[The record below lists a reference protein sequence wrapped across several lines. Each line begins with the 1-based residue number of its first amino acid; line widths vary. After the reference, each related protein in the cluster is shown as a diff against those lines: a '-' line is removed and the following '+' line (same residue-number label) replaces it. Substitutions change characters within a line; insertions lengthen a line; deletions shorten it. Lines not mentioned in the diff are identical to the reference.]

1 MPEDIQNKTFN
12 YTNLIFLNDF
22 LEKHVIISKITGY
35 NILYVLEENY
45 MEDCIKTNGIN
56 EERLKKAKRMKI
68 FISFAAGMAGLL
80 FGLDIGVISGALP
93 FITTHFELSSRLQE
107 WVVSTMMLGA
117 ALGAIS
123 TGWISFRLGRKK
135 SLMTGAA
142 LFVLGS
148 LGCALA
154 PNVGLLLI
162 SRVMLGFA
170 VGIASYVAPLY
181 LSEMAEKEDRGKLI
195 SMYQMMVTIG
205 ILVAFVSD
213 TIFSYGGHWRMML
226 GVISIPALLLMISV
240 FGLPDS
246 PRWLAS
252 KGKFSK
258 AKEVLLSLSS
268 TDEKAEN
275 ELLEINE
282 SLKVKQ
288 EGWGLFKSNKN
299 VRRAVYLG
307 MLLQAMQQFTG
318 MNVILYYAPQ
328 IFKHAG
334 FANTE
339 QQMIATVICGLT
351 NTLATLIAMKTV
363 DKQGRKPILTI
374 GFAGIATGT
383 FLLGVCLYMINAGFS
398 ALWISIA
405 AIVMT
410 LFTITSFAMSAGP
423 VVWILCSEIQPLKS
437 RDFGVAC
444 STTTNWIVNMII
456 GATFLTLINA
466 FGIAATFWIYTGLN
480 LLFILL
486 TVLLIPETKGISLE
500 KIEKNLMDG
509 KRLRDIG
516 V

>member
-1 MPEDIQNKTFN
+1 MTE
-12 YTNLIFLNDF
+12 NLIN
-22 LEKHVIISKITGY
+22 K
-35 NILYVLEENY
+35 
-45 MEDCIKTNGIN
+45 NG
-56 EERLKKAKRMKI
+56 ETSGRLAKVRKMRG
-68 FISFAAGMAGLL
+68 FIAFAAGMAGLL

-93 FITTHFELSSRLQE
+93 FIASHFDLTSRLQE
-107 WVVSTMMLGA
+107 WVVSAMMLGA
-117 ALGAIS
+117 ALGAVS
-123 TGWISFRLGRKK
+123 TGWISFKLGRKT
-135 SLMTGAA
+135 SLTTGAA
-142 LFVLGS
+142 LFILGS
-148 LGCALA
+148 LGSALA
-154 PNVGLLLI
+154 QNVIILII
-162 SRVMLGFA
+162 SRALLGFA

-181 LSEMAEKEDRGKLI
+181 LSEMSAKEDRGKLI

-205 ILVAFVSD
+205 ILIAFLSD
-213 TIFSYGGHWRMML
+213 TAFSYTGNWRMML

-252 KGKFSK
+252 KGMFVK
-258 AKEVLLSLSS
+258 AKEVLCLLST
-268 TDEKAEN
+268 TDEEADS
-275 ELLEINE
+275 ELTEINE
-282 SLKVKQ
+282 SLRVKQ
-288 EGWGLFKSNKN
+288 EGWGLFIANKN

-328 IFKHAG
+328 IFKSAG

-351 NTLATLIAMKTV
+351 NVLATLIAMKTV
-363 DKQGRKPILTI
+363 DKSGRKPILKV
-374 GFAGIATGT
+374 GFAGIALGT

-398 ALWISIA
+398 AAWISFVA
-405 AIVMT
+405 VLMT

-456 GATFLTLINA
+456 GATFLTLINQ
-466 FGIAATFWIYTGLN
+466 FGIAVTFWIYTVLN
-480 LLFILL
+480 ILFVVL
-486 TVLLIPETKGISLE
+486 TILLIPETKGISLE

-509 KRLRDIG
+509 KPLKDIG

>member
-1 MPEDIQNKTFN
+1 M
-12 YTNLIFLNDF
+12 
-22 LEKHVIISKITGY
+22 V
-35 NILYVLEENY
+35 ENS
-45 MEDCIKTNGIN
+45 ETIAVNAA
-56 EERLKKAKRMKI
+56 RAKKAKLMKI

-93 FITTHFELSSRLQE
+93 FITTHFDLSSRLQE
-107 WVVSTMMLGA
+107 WVVSAMMLGA

-123 TGWISFRLGRKK
+123 TGWISFKLGRKK
-135 SLMTGAA
+135 SLMSGAV

-148 LGCALA
+148 LGSAFA
-154 PNVGLLLI
+154 PNVVFLII
-162 SRVMLGFA
+162 SRVLLGFA

-181 LSEMAEKEDRGKLI
+181 LSEMSEKEDRGKLI

-205 ILVAFVSD
+205 ILVAFLSD
-213 TIFSYGGHWRMML
+213 TAFSYGGHWRMML
-226 GVISIPALLLMISV
+226 GVISIPAVLLLVSV

-252 KGKFSK
+252 KGNFSK
-258 AKEVLLSLSS
+258 AKEILRSLS
-268 TDEKAEN
+268 TEDAKADA
-275 ELLEINE
+275 ELAEINE

-288 EGWGLFKSNKN
+288 EGWSLFKENKN

-351 NTLATLIAMKTV
+351 NVLATLIAMKTV
-363 DKQGRKPILTI
+363 DKSGRKPILKI
-374 GFAGIATGT
+374 GFGGIALGT
-383 FLLGVCLYMINAGFS
+383 FLLGVCLFMINAGFS
-398 ALWISIA
+398 ALWISIVA
-405 AIVMT
+405 VLMT
-410 LFTITSFAMSAGP
+410 LFTIASFAMSAGP
-423 VVWILCSEIQPLKS
+423 VVWVLCSEIQPLKS

-456 GATFLTLINA
+456 GSTFLTLINL
-466 FGIAATFWIYTGLN
+466 FGISVTFWIYTSLN
-480 LLFILL
+480 ILFIFL
-486 TVLLIPETKGISLE
+486 TILLIPETKGISLE
-500 KIEKNLMDG
+500 NIEKNLMEG

>member
-1 MPEDIQNKTFN
+1 
-12 YTNLIFLNDF
+12 
-22 LEKHVIISKITGY
+22 
-35 NILYVLEENY
+35 
-45 MEDCIKTNGIN
+45 MEDALQNDAIDAQ
-56 EERLKKAKRMKI
+56 RALKAKRMKV
-68 FISFAAGMAGLL
+68 FITFAAGMAGLL

-123 TGWISFRLGRKK
+123 TGWISFRLGRKT
-135 SLMTGAA
+135 SLTAGAA
-142 LFVLGS
+142 LFIIGS
-148 LGCALA
+148 LGSSLA
-154 PNVGLLLI
+154 PNVPILLV
-162 SRVMLGFA
+162 SRVLLGFA

-181 LSEMAEKEDRGKLI
+181 LSEMSEKEDRGKLI

-205 ILVAFVSD
+205 ILVAFISD

-226 GVISIPALLLMISV
+226 GIISIPALLLMFSV

-252 KGKFSK
+252 KGHFEK
-258 AKEVLLSLSS
+258 AKDVLKMLST
-268 TDEKAEN
+268 TDAKADGELN
-275 ELLEINE
+275 EIKE

-288 EGWGLFKSNKN
+288 EGWELFKVNKN

-339 QQMIATVICGLT
+339 QQMLATVICGLV
-351 NTLATLIAMKTV
+351 NSLATLIAMRTV
-363 DKQGRKPILTI
+363 DKQGRKPILKI
-374 GFAGIATGT
+374 GFAGMAAGT

-405 AIVMT
+405 AILMT

-456 GATFLTLINA
+456 GATFLTLINT
-466 FGIAATFWIYTGLN
+466 FGIAVTFWLYTALN
-480 LLFILL
+480 LSFIIL
-486 TVLLIPETKGISLE
+486 TIMLIPETKGISLE
-500 KIEKNLMDG
+500 NIEKNLMEG
-509 KRLRDIG
+509 KPLKDIG

>member
-1 MPEDIQNKTFN
+1 
-12 YTNLIFLNDF
+12 
-22 LEKHVIISKITGY
+22 
-35 NILYVLEENY
+35 
-45 MEDCIKTNGIN
+45 MEDALQNDAIDAQ
-56 EERLKKAKRMKI
+56 RALKAKRMKV
-68 FISFAAGMAGLL
+68 FITFAAGMAGLL

-123 TGWISFRLGRKK
+123 TGWISFRLGRKT
-135 SLMTGAA
+135 SLTAGAA
-142 LFVLGS
+142 LFIIGS
-148 LGCALA
+148 LGSSLA
-154 PNVGLLLI
+154 PNVPILLV
-162 SRVMLGFA
+162 SRVLLGFA

-181 LSEMAEKEDRGKLI
+181 LSEMSEKEDRGKLI

-205 ILVAFVSD
+205 ILVAFISD

-226 GVISIPALLLMISV
+226 GIISLPALLLMISV

-252 KGKFSK
+252 KGKFDK
-258 AKEVLLSLSS
+258 AKEILRMLNT
-268 TDEKAEN
+268 TDAKADSELN
-275 ELLEINE
+275 EIHE

-288 EGWGLFKSNKN
+288 EGWSLFKENKN

-339 QQMIATVICGLT
+339 QQMIATVICGVT
-351 NTLATLIAMKTV
+351 NALATIIAMKTV
-363 DKQGRKPILTI
+363 DKQGRKPVLKI
-374 GFAGIATGT
+374 GFAGIAIGT

-398 ALWISIA
+398 ALWISIF
-405 AIVMT
+405 AILMT
-410 LFTITSFAMSAGP
+410 LFTIASFAMSAGP

-456 GATFLTLINA
+456 GATFLTLINT
-466 FGIAATFWIYTGLN
+466 FGIAVTFWIYTGMN
-480 LLFILL
+480 ILFVIL

-500 KIEKNLMDG
+500 NIEKNLMDG

>member
-1 MPEDIQNKTFN
+1 M
-12 YTNLIFLNDF
+12 
-22 LEKHVIISKITGY
+22 V
-35 NILYVLEENY
+35 ENSAT
-45 MEDCIKTNGIN
+45 IAVNAA
-56 EERLKKAKRMKI
+56 RAKKAKLMKI

-93 FITTHFELSSRLQE
+93 FITTHFDLSSRLQE
-107 WVVSTMMLGA
+107 WVVSAMMLGA

-123 TGWISFRLGRKK
+123 TGWISFKLGRKK
-135 SLMTGAA
+135 SLMSGAV

-148 LGCALA
+148 LGSAFA
-154 PNVGLLLI
+154 PNVVFLII
-162 SRVMLGFA
+162 SRVLLGFA

-181 LSEMAEKEDRGKLI
+181 LSEMSEKEDRGKLI

-205 ILVAFVSD
+205 ILVAFLSD
-213 TIFSYGGHWRMML
+213 TAFSYGGHWRMML
-226 GVISIPALLLMISV
+226 GVISIPAVLLLVSV

-252 KGKFSK
+252 KGNFSK
-258 AKEVLLSLSS
+258 AKEILRSLS
-268 TDEKAEN
+268 TEDAKADA
-275 ELLEINE
+275 ELAEINE

-288 EGWGLFKSNKN
+288 EGWSLFKENKN

-351 NTLATLIAMKTV
+351 NVLATLIAMKTV
-363 DKQGRKPILTI
+363 DKSGRKPILKI
-374 GFAGIATGT
+374 GFGGIALGT
-383 FLLGVCLYMINAGFS
+383 FLLGVCLFMINAGFS
-398 ALWISIA
+398 ALWISIVA
-405 AIVMT
+405 VLMT
-410 LFTITSFAMSAGP
+410 LFTIASFAMSAGP
-423 VVWILCSEIQPLKS
+423 VVWVLCSEIQPLKS

-456 GATFLTLINA
+456 GSTFLTLINL
-466 FGIAATFWIYTGLN
+466 FGIAVTFWIYTSLN
-480 LLFILL
+480 ILFIFL
-486 TVLLIPETKGISLE
+486 TILLIPETKGISLE
-500 KIEKNLMDG
+500 NIEKNLMEG

>member
-1 MPEDIQNKTFN
+1 MSE
-12 YTNLIFLNDF
+12 
-22 LEKHVIISKITGY
+22 
-35 NILYVLEENY
+35 NINQDTVDLRVV
-45 MEDCIKTNGIN
+45 
-56 EERLKKAKRMKI
+56 RVKKMRG
-68 FISFAAGMAGLL
+68 FIAFAAGMAGLL

-93 FITTHFELSSRLQE
+93 FITTHFDLTSRLQE
-107 WVVSTMMLGA
+107 WVVSAMMLGA

-123 TGWISFRLGRKK
+123 TGWISFKLGRKT
-135 SLMTGAA
+135 SLMSGAT
-142 LFVLGS
+142 LFILGS
-148 LGCALA
+148 LGSAFA
-154 PNVGLLLI
+154 PNVVVLLI
-162 SRVMLGFA
+162 SRVLLGFA

-181 LSEMAEKEDRGKLI
+181 LSEMAAKEDRGKLI

-205 ILVAFVSD
+205 ILVAFLSD
-213 TIFSYGGHWRMML
+213 TAFSYSGNWRMML

-252 KGKFSK
+252 KGMFVK
-258 AKEVLLSLSS
+258 AKEVLCKLST
-268 TDEKAEN
+268 TDEEADAE
-275 ELLEINE
+275 LTEINE
-282 SLKVKQ
+282 SLKGKQ
-288 EGWGLFKSNKN
+288 ERWGLFKANKN

-328 IFKHAG
+328 IFKSAG

-351 NTLATLIAMKTV
+351 NVLATLIAMKTV
-363 DKQGRKPILTI
+363 DKSGRKPILKV
-374 GFAGIATGT
+374 GFAGIALGT
-383 FLLGVCLYMINAGFS
+383 FLLGVCLFMINSGFS
-398 ALWISIA
+398 AGWISFVA
-405 AIVMT
+405 VLMT

-444 STTTNWIVNMII
+444 STTTNWLVNMII
-456 GATFLTLINA
+456 GATFLTLINQ
-466 FGIAATFWIYTGLN
+466 FGIAVTFWIYTALN
-480 LLFILL
+480 ISFVIL

-509 KRLRDIG
+509 KPLKDIG

>member
-1 MPEDIQNKTFN
+1 M
-12 YTNLIFLNDF
+12 
-22 LEKHVIISKITGY
+22 V
-35 NILYVLEENY
+35 ENS
-45 MEDCIKTNGIN
+45 ETIAVNAA
-56 EERLKKAKRMKI
+56 RAKKAKLMKI

-93 FITTHFELSSRLQE
+93 FITTHFDLSSRLQE
-107 WVVSTMMLGA
+107 WVVSAMMLGA

-123 TGWISFRLGRKK
+123 TGWISFKLGRKK
-135 SLMTGAA
+135 SLMSGAV

-148 LGCALA
+148 LGSAFA
-154 PNVGLLLI
+154 PNVVFLII
-162 SRVMLGFA
+162 SRVLLGFA

-181 LSEMAEKEDRGKLI
+181 LSEMSEKEDRGKLI

-205 ILVAFVSD
+205 ILVAFLSD
-213 TIFSYGGHWRMML
+213 TAFSYGGHWRMML
-226 GVISIPALLLMISV
+226 GVISIPAVLLLVSV

-252 KGKFSK
+252 KGNFSK
-258 AKEVLLSLSS
+258 AKEILRSLS
-268 TDEKAEN
+268 TEDAKADA
-275 ELLEINE
+275 ELAEINE

-288 EGWGLFKSNKN
+288 EGWSLFKENKN

-351 NTLATLIAMKTV
+351 NVLATLIAMKTV
-363 DKQGRKPILTI
+363 DKSGRKPILKI
-374 GFAGIATGT
+374 GFGGIALGT
-383 FLLGVCLYMINAGFS
+383 FLLGVCLFMINAGFS
-398 ALWISIA
+398 ALWISIVA
-405 AIVMT
+405 VLMT
-410 LFTITSFAMSAGP
+410 LFTIASFAMSAGP
-423 VVWILCSEIQPLKS
+423 VVWVLCSEIQPLKS

-456 GATFLTLINA
+456 GSTFLTLINL
-466 FGIAATFWIYTGLN
+466 FGIAVTFWIYTSLN
-480 LLFILL
+480 ILFIFL
-486 TVLLIPETKGISLE
+486 TILLIPETKGISLE
-500 KIEKNLMDG
+500 NIEKNLMEG

>member
-1 MPEDIQNKTFN
+1 MVEKSE
-12 YTNLIFLNDF
+12 TNSVDALRA
-22 LEKHVIISKITGY
+22 G
-35 NILYVLEENY
+35 
-45 MEDCIKTNGIN
+45 
-56 EERLKKAKRMKI
+56 KAKMMKI

-93 FITTHFELSSRLQE
+93 FITTHFDLTSRLQE
-107 WVVSTMMLGA
+107 WVVSAMMLGA
-117 ALGAIS
+117 ALGAVS
-123 TGWISFRLGRKK
+123 TGWISFKLGRKK
-135 SLMTGAA
+135 SLMSGAV

-148 LGCALA
+148 LGSACA
-154 PNVGLLLI
+154 PNVVFLII
-162 SRVMLGFA
+162 SRVLLGFA

-181 LSEMAEKEDRGKLI
+181 LSEMSGKEDRGKLI

-205 ILVAFVSD
+205 ILTAFLSD
-213 TIFSYGGHWRMML
+213 TAFSYGGHWRMML
-226 GVISIPALLLMISV
+226 GVISIPAVLLLVSV

-252 KGKFSK
+252 KGNFDK
-258 AKEVLLSLSS
+258 AKEILRSLS
-268 TDEKAEN
+268 TDDAKADA
-275 ELLEINE
+275 ELAEINE

-288 EGWGLFKSNKN
+288 EGWSLFKENKN

-351 NTLATLIAMKTV
+351 NVLATLIAMKTV
-363 DKQGRKPILTI
+363 DKSGRKPILKI
-374 GFAGIATGT
+374 GFGGIALGT
-383 FLLGVCLYMINAGFS
+383 FLLGLCLFMINAGYS
-398 ALWISIA
+398 ALWISIVA
-405 AIVMT
+405 VIMT
-410 LFTITSFAMSAGP
+410 LFTIASFAMSAGP
-423 VVWILCSEIQPLKS
+423 VVWVLCSEIQPLKS

-456 GATFLTLINA
+456 GATFLTLINL
-466 FGIAATFWIYTGLN
+466 FGIAVTFWIYTSLN
-480 LLFILL
+480 IIFIFL

-500 KIEKNLMDG
+500 NIEKNLMDG
-509 KRLRDIG
+509 KKLRDIG

>member
-1 MPEDIQNKTFN
+1 
-12 YTNLIFLNDF
+12 
-22 LEKHVIISKITGY
+22 
-35 NILYVLEENY
+35 
-45 MEDCIKTNGIN
+45 MEDDALQISAV
-56 EERLKKAKRMKI
+56 EAQRAEKAKRMKV
-68 FISFAAGMAGLL
+68 FITFAAGMAGLL

-117 ALGAIS
+117 ALGALS
-123 TGWISFRLGRKK
+123 TGWISYKLGRKT
-135 SLMTGAA
+135 SLMAGAA

-148 LGCALA
+148 VGSSMA
-154 PNVGLLLI
+154 PNVVILLV
-162 SRVMLGFA
+162 SRVLLGFA

-205 ILVAFVSD
+205 ILVAFISD
-213 TIFSYGGHWRMML
+213 TIFSYGGHWRLML
-226 GVISIPALLLMISV
+226 GVISIPALLLMMAV

-252 KGKFSK
+252 KGKFGK
-258 AKEVLLSLSS
+258 AKEILRMLNTTDAKADSELS
-268 TDEKAEN
+268 
-275 ELLEINE
+275 EISE

-288 EGWGLFKSNKN
+288 EGWSLFKDNKN

-339 QQMIATVICGLT
+339 QQMIATVICGAT
-351 NTLATLIAMKTV
+351 NVLATLIAMKTV
-363 DKQGRKPILTI
+363 DKQGRKPVLKI
-374 GFAGIATGT
+374 GFAGIALGT
-383 FLLGVCLYMINAGFS
+383 FLLGVCLFMINAGFS
-398 ALWISIA
+398 ALWISIF
-405 AIVMT
+405 AILMT
-410 LFTITSFAMSAGP
+410 LFTIASFAMSAGP

-444 STTTNWIVNMII
+444 STTTNWVVNMII
-456 GATFLTLINA
+456 GATFLTLINT
-466 FGIAATFWIYTGLN
+466 FGIAVTFWIYTGLN
-480 LLFILL
+480 ALFVVL
-486 TVLLIPETKGISLE
+486 TCLLIPETRGISLE
-500 KIEKNLMDG
+500 NIEKNLMDG

>member
-1 MPEDIQNKTFN
+1 MTE
-12 YTNLIFLNDF
+12 NLIN
-22 LEKHVIISKITGY
+22 K
-35 NILYVLEENY
+35 
-45 MEDCIKTNGIN
+45 NG
-56 EERLKKAKRMKI
+56 ETSGRLAKVRKMRG
-68 FISFAAGMAGLL
+68 FIAFAAGMAGLL

-93 FITTHFELSSRLQE
+93 FIASHFDLTSRLQE
-107 WVVSTMMLGA
+107 WVVSAMMLGA
-117 ALGAIS
+117 ALGAVS
-123 TGWISFRLGRKK
+123 TGWISFKLGRKT
-135 SLMTGAA
+135 SLTTGAA
-142 LFVLGS
+142 LFILGS
-148 LGCALA
+148 LGSALA
-154 PNVGLLLI
+154 QNVIILII
-162 SRVMLGFA
+162 SRVLLGFA

-181 LSEMAEKEDRGKLI
+181 LSEMSAKEDRGKLI

-205 ILVAFVSD
+205 ILIAFLSD
-213 TIFSYGGHWRMML
+213 TAFSYTGNWRMML
-226 GVISIPALLLMISV
+226 GVISIPALLLMLSV

-252 KGKFSK
+252 KGMFVK
-258 AKEVLLSLSS
+258 AKEVLCLLST
-268 TDEKAEN
+268 TDEEADS
-275 ELLEINE
+275 ELTEINE
-282 SLKVKQ
+282 SLRVKQ
-288 EGWGLFKSNKN
+288 EGWGLFIANKN

-328 IFKHAG
+328 IFKSAG

-351 NTLATLIAMKTV
+351 NVLATLIAMKTV
-363 DKQGRKPILTI
+363 DKSGRKPILKV
-374 GFAGIATGT
+374 GFAGIALGT

-398 ALWISIA
+398 AAWISFVA
-405 AIVMT
+405 VLMT

-456 GATFLTLINA
+456 GATFLTLINQ
-466 FGIAATFWIYTGLN
+466 FGIAVTFWIYTVLN
-480 LLFILL
+480 ILFVVL
-486 TVLLIPETKGISLE
+486 TILLIPETKGISLE

-509 KRLRDIG
+509 KPLKDIG

>member
-1 MPEDIQNKTFN
+1 MTE
-12 YTNLIFLNDF
+12 NLIN
-22 LEKHVIISKITGY
+22 K
-35 NILYVLEENY
+35 
-45 MEDCIKTNGIN
+45 NG
-56 EERLKKAKRMKI
+56 ETSGRLAKVRKMRG
-68 FISFAAGMAGLL
+68 FIAFAAGMAGLL

-93 FITTHFELSSRLQE
+93 FIASHFDLTSRLQE
-107 WVVSTMMLGA
+107 WVVSAMMLGA
-117 ALGAIS
+117 ALGAVS
-123 TGWISFRLGRKK
+123 TGWISFKLGRKT
-135 SLMTGAA
+135 SLTTGAA
-142 LFVLGS
+142 LFILGS
-148 LGCALA
+148 LGSALA
-154 PNVGLLLI
+154 QNVIILII
-162 SRVMLGFA
+162 SRVLLGFA

-181 LSEMAEKEDRGKLI
+181 LSEMAAKEDRGKLI

-205 ILVAFVSD
+205 ILIAFLSD
-213 TIFSYGGHWRMML
+213 TAFSYTGNWRMML

-252 KGKFSK
+252 KGMFVK
-258 AKEVLLSLSS
+258 AKEVLCKLST
-268 TDEKAEN
+268 TDEEADN
-275 ELLEINE
+275 ELTEINE

-288 EGWGLFKSNKN
+288 EGWGLFKANKN

-328 IFKHAG
+328 IFKSAG

-351 NTLATLIAMKTV
+351 NVLATLIAMKTV
-363 DKQGRKPILTI
+363 DKSGRKPILKV
-374 GFAGIATGT
+374 GFAGIALGT

-398 ALWISIA
+398 AAWISFVA
-405 AIVMT
+405 VLMT

-456 GATFLTLINA
+456 GATFLTLINQ
-466 FGIAATFWIYTGLN
+466 FGIAVTFWIYTALN
-480 LLFILL
+480 IAFVVFTI
-486 TVLLIPETKGISLE
+486 LLIPETKGISLE

-509 KRLRDIG
+509 KPLKDIG

>member
-1 MPEDIQNKTFN
+1 MVEKSE
-12 YTNLIFLNDF
+12 TNSVDALRA
-22 LEKHVIISKITGY
+22 G
-35 NILYVLEENY
+35 
-45 MEDCIKTNGIN
+45 
-56 EERLKKAKRMKI
+56 KAKMMKI

-93 FITTHFELSSRLQE
+93 FITTHFDLTSRLQE
-107 WVVSTMMLGA
+107 WVVSAMMLGA

-123 TGWISFRLGRKK
+123 TGWISFKLGRKK
-135 SLMTGAA
+135 SLMSGAV

-148 LGCALA
+148 LGSACA
-154 PNVGLLLI
+154 PNVVFLII
-162 SRVMLGFA
+162 SRVLLGFA

-181 LSEMAEKEDRGKLI
+181 LSEMSGKEDRGKLI

-205 ILVAFVSD
+205 ILTAFLSD
-213 TIFSYGGHWRMML
+213 TAFSYGGHWRMML
-226 GVISIPALLLMISV
+226 GVISIPAVLLLVSV

-252 KGKFSK
+252 KGNFDK
-258 AKEVLLSLSS
+258 AKEILRSLC
-268 TDEKAEN
+268 TDDAKADA
-275 ELLEINE
+275 ELAEINE

-288 EGWGLFKSNKN
+288 EGWSLFKENKN

-351 NTLATLIAMKTV
+351 NVLATLIAMKTV
-363 DKQGRKPILTI
+363 DKSGRKPILKI
-374 GFAGIATGT
+374 GFGGIALGT
-383 FLLGVCLYMINAGFS
+383 FLLGLCLFMINAGYS
-398 ALWISIA
+398 ALWISIVA
-405 AIVMT
+405 VIMT
-410 LFTITSFAMSAGP
+410 LFTIASFAMSAGP
-423 VVWILCSEIQPLKS
+423 VVWVLCSEIQPLKS

-456 GATFLTLINA
+456 GATFLTLINL
-466 FGIAATFWIYTGLN
+466 FGIAVTFWIYTSLN
-480 LLFILL
+480 IIFIFL

-500 KIEKNLMDG
+500 NIEKNLMDG
-509 KRLRDIG
+509 KKLRDIG

>member
-1 MPEDIQNKTFN
+1 MTE
-12 YTNLIFLNDF
+12 NLIN
-22 LEKHVIISKITGY
+22 K
-35 NILYVLEENY
+35 
-45 MEDCIKTNGIN
+45 NG
-56 EERLKKAKRMKI
+56 ETSGRLAKVRKMRG
-68 FISFAAGMAGLL
+68 FIAFAAGMAGLL

-93 FITTHFELSSRLQE
+93 FIASHFDLTSRLQE
-107 WVVSTMMLGA
+107 WVVSAMMLGA
-117 ALGAIS
+117 ALGAVS
-123 TGWISFRLGRKK
+123 TGWISFKLGRKT
-135 SLMTGAA
+135 SLTTGAA
-142 LFVLGS
+142 LFILGS
-148 LGCALA
+148 LGSALA
-154 PNVGLLLI
+154 QNVIILII
-162 SRVMLGFA
+162 SRVLLGFA

-181 LSEMAEKEDRGKLI
+181 LSEMSAKEDRGKLI

-205 ILVAFVSD
+205 ILIAFLSD
-213 TIFSYGGHWRMML
+213 TAFSYTGNWRMML

-252 KGKFSK
+252 KGMFVK
-258 AKEVLLSLSS
+258 AKEVLCLLST
-268 TDEKAEN
+268 TDEEADS
-275 ELLEINE
+275 ELTEINE
-282 SLKVKQ
+282 SLRVKQ
-288 EGWGLFKSNKN
+288 EGWGLFIANKN

-328 IFKHAG
+328 IFKSAG

-351 NTLATLIAMKTV
+351 NVLATLIAMKTV
-363 DKQGRKPILTI
+363 DKSGRKPILKV
-374 GFAGIATGT
+374 GFAGIALGT

-398 ALWISIA
+398 AAWISFVA
-405 AIVMT
+405 VLMT

-456 GATFLTLINA
+456 GATFLTLINQ
-466 FGIAATFWIYTGLN
+466 FGIAVTFWIYTVLN
-480 LLFILL
+480 ILFVVL
-486 TVLLIPETKGISLE
+486 TILLIPETKGISLE

-509 KRLRDIG
+509 KPLKDIG

>member
-1 MPEDIQNKTFN
+1 M
-12 YTNLIFLNDF
+12 
-22 LEKHVIISKITGY
+22 V
-35 NILYVLEENY
+35 ENS
-45 MEDCIKTNGIN
+45 ETIAVNAA
-56 EERLKKAKRMKI
+56 RAKKAKLMKI

-93 FITTHFELSSRLQE
+93 FITTHFDLSSRLQE
-107 WVVSTMMLGA
+107 WVVSAMMLGA

-123 TGWISFRLGRKK
+123 TGWISFKLGRKK
-135 SLMTGAA
+135 SLMSGAV

-148 LGCALA
+148 LGSAFA
-154 PNVGLLLI
+154 PNVVFLII
-162 SRVMLGFA
+162 SRVLLGFA

-181 LSEMAEKEDRGKLI
+181 LSEMSEKEDRGKLI

-205 ILVAFVSD
+205 ILVAFLSD
-213 TIFSYGGHWRMML
+213 TAFSYGGHWRMML
-226 GVISIPALLLMISV
+226 GVISIPAVLLLVSV

-252 KGKFSK
+252 KGNFSK
-258 AKEVLLSLSS
+258 AKEILRSLS
-268 TDEKAEN
+268 TEDAKADA
-275 ELLEINE
+275 ELAEINE

-288 EGWGLFKSNKN
+288 EGWSLFKENKN

-351 NTLATLIAMKTV
+351 NVLATLIAMKTV
-363 DKQGRKPILTI
+363 DKSGRKPILKI
-374 GFAGIATGT
+374 GFGGIALGT
-383 FLLGVCLYMINAGFS
+383 FLLGVCLFMINAGFS
-398 ALWISIA
+398 ALWISIVA
-405 AIVMT
+405 VLMT

-423 VVWILCSEIQPLKS
+423 VVWVLCSEIQPLKS

-456 GATFLTLINA
+456 GSTFLTLINL
-466 FGIAATFWIYTGLN
+466 FGIAVTFWIYTSLN
-480 LLFILL
+480 ILFIFL
-486 TVLLIPETKGISLE
+486 TILLIPETKGISLE
-500 KIEKNLMDG
+500 NIEKNLMEG

>member
-1 MPEDIQNKTFN
+1 MTE
-12 YTNLIFLNDF
+12 NLIN
-22 LEKHVIISKITGY
+22 K
-35 NILYVLEENY
+35 
-45 MEDCIKTNGIN
+45 NG
-56 EERLKKAKRMKI
+56 ETSGRLAKVRKMRG
-68 FISFAAGMAGLL
+68 FIAFAAGMAGLL

-93 FITTHFELSSRLQE
+93 FIASHFDLTSRLQE
-107 WVVSTMMLGA
+107 WVVSAMMLGA
-117 ALGAIS
+117 ALGAVS
-123 TGWISFRLGRKK
+123 TGWISFKLGRKT
-135 SLMTGAA
+135 SLTTGAA
-142 LFVLGS
+142 LFILGS
-148 LGCALA
+148 LGSALA
-154 PNVGLLLI
+154 QNVIILII
-162 SRVMLGFA
+162 SRVLLGFA

-181 LSEMAEKEDRGKLI
+181 LSEMSAKEDRGKLI

-205 ILVAFVSD
+205 ILIAFLSD
-213 TIFSYGGHWRMML
+213 TAFSYTGNWRMML
-226 GVISIPALLLMISV
+226 GVISIPAILLMISV

-252 KGKFSK
+252 KGMFVK
-258 AKEVLLSLSS
+258 AKEVLCLLST
-268 TDEKAEN
+268 TDEEADS
-275 ELLEINE
+275 ELTEINE
-282 SLKVKQ
+282 SLRVKQ
-288 EGWGLFKSNKN
+288 EGWGLFIANKN

-328 IFKHAG
+328 IFKSAG

-351 NTLATLIAMKTV
+351 NVLATLIAMKTV
-363 DKQGRKPILTI
+363 DKSGRKPILKV
-374 GFAGIATGT
+374 GFAGIALGT

-398 ALWISIA
+398 AAWISFVA
-405 AIVMT
+405 VLMT

-456 GATFLTLINA
+456 GATFLTLINQ
-466 FGIAATFWIYTGLN
+466 FGIAVTFWIYTVLN
-480 LLFILL
+480 ILFVVL
-486 TVLLIPETKGISLE
+486 TILLIPETKGISLE

-509 KRLRDIG
+509 KPLKDIG

>member
-1 MPEDIQNKTFN
+1 
-12 YTNLIFLNDF
+12 
-22 LEKHVIISKITGY
+22 
-35 NILYVLEENY
+35 
-45 MEDCIKTNGIN
+45 MEDALQNDAIDAQ
-56 EERLKKAKRMKI
+56 RALKAKRMKV
-68 FISFAAGMAGLL
+68 FITFAAGMAGLL

-123 TGWISFRLGRKK
+123 TGWISFRLGRKT
-135 SLMTGAA
+135 SLTAGAA
-142 LFVLGS
+142 LFIIGS
-148 LGCALA
+148 LGSSLT
-154 PNVGLLLI
+154 PNVPILLV
-162 SRVMLGFA
+162 SRVLLGFA

-181 LSEMAEKEDRGKLI
+181 LSEMSEKEDRGKLI

-205 ILVAFVSD
+205 ILVAFISD

-226 GVISIPALLLMISV
+226 GIISLPALLLMISV

-252 KGKFSK
+252 KGKFDK
-258 AKEVLLSLSS
+258 AKEILRMLNT
-268 TDEKAEN
+268 TDAKADSELN
-275 ELLEINE
+275 EIHE

-288 EGWGLFKSNKN
+288 EGWSLFKENKN

-339 QQMIATVICGLT
+339 QQMIATVICGVT
-351 NTLATLIAMKTV
+351 NALATIIAMKTV
-363 DKQGRKPILTI
+363 DKQGRKPVLKI
-374 GFAGIATGT
+374 GFAGIAIGT

-398 ALWISIA
+398 ALWISIF
-405 AIVMT
+405 AILMT
-410 LFTITSFAMSAGP
+410 LFTIASFAMSAGP

-456 GATFLTLINA
+456 GATFLTLINT
-466 FGIAATFWIYTGLN
+466 FGIAVTFWIYTGMN
-480 LLFILL
+480 ILFVIL

-500 KIEKNLMDG
+500 NIEKNLMDG

>member
-1 MPEDIQNKTFN
+1 MTENHINK
-12 YTNLIFLNDF
+12 
-22 LEKHVIISKITGY
+22 
-35 NILYVLEENY
+35 
-45 MEDCIKTNGIN
+45 NG
-56 EERLKKAKRMKI
+56 ETSGRLAKVRKMRG
-68 FISFAAGMAGLL
+68 FIAFAAGMAGLL

-93 FITTHFELSSRLQE
+93 FIASHFDLTSRLQE
-107 WVVSTMMLGA
+107 WVVSAMMLGA
-117 ALGAIS
+117 ALGAVS
-123 TGWISFRLGRKK
+123 TGWISFKLGRKT
-135 SLMTGAA
+135 SLTTGAA
-142 LFVLGS
+142 LFILGS
-148 LGCALA
+148 LCSALA
-154 PNVGLLLI
+154 QNVIILII
-162 SRVMLGFA
+162 SRVLLGFA

-181 LSEMAEKEDRGKLI
+181 LSEMAAKEDRGKLI

-205 ILVAFVSD
+205 ILIAFLSD
-213 TIFSYGGHWRMML
+213 TAFSYTGNWRMML

-252 KGKFSK
+252 KGMFVK
-258 AKEVLLSLSS
+258 AKEVLCLLST
-268 TDEKAEN
+268 TDEEADS
-275 ELLEINE
+275 ELTEINE
-282 SLKVKQ
+282 SLRVKQ
-288 EGWGLFKSNKN
+288 EGWGLFIANKN

-328 IFKHAG
+328 IFKSAG

-351 NTLATLIAMKTV
+351 NVLATLIAMKTV
-363 DKQGRKPILTI
+363 DKSGRKPILKV
-374 GFAGIATGT
+374 GFAGIALGT

-398 ALWISIA
+398 AAWISFVA
-405 AIVMT
+405 VLMT

-456 GATFLTLINA
+456 GATFLTLINQ
-466 FGIAATFWIYTGLN
+466 FGIAVTFWIYTVLN
-480 LLFILL
+480 ILFVVL
-486 TVLLIPETKGISLE
+486 TILLIPETKGISLE

-509 KRLRDIG
+509 KPLKDIG

>member
-1 MPEDIQNKTFN
+1 MVQNSVTH
-12 YTNLIFLNDF
+12 DAR
-22 LEKHVIISKITGY
+22 V
-35 NILYVLEENY
+35 
-45 MEDCIKTNGIN
+45 
-56 EERLKKAKRMKI
+56 KKAKLMKI
-68 FISFAAGMAGLL
+68 FIAFAAGMAGLL

-93 FITTHFELSSRLQE
+93 FITTHFDLSSRLQE

-123 TGWISFRLGRKK
+123 TGWISFKLGRKK
-135 SLMTGAA
+135 SLMAGAT

-148 LGCALA
+148 LGSACA
-154 PNVGLLLI
+154 PNVIVLLV
-162 SRVMLGFA
+162 SRVLLGFA

-181 LSEMAEKEDRGKLI
+181 LSEMSEKEDRGKLI

-205 ILVAFVSD
+205 ILVAFISD
-213 TIFSYGGHWRMML
+213 TIFSYGGHWRLML

-252 KGKFSK
+252 KGMISK
-258 AKEVLLSLSS
+258 AKDILRMLST
-268 TDEKAEN
+268 TDEKADN
-275 ELLEINE
+275 ELSEINE

-288 EGWGLFKSNKN
+288 EGWGLFKANKN

-339 QQMIATVICGLT
+339 QQMIATVICGAT
-351 NTLATLIAMKTV
+351 NVLATLIAMKTV
-363 DKQGRKPILTI
+363 DKSGRKPILKI
-374 GFAGIATGT
+374 GFAGIALGT
-383 FLLGVCLYMINAGFS
+383 FLLGVCLYMINAGFD
-398 ALWISIA
+398 ALWISIVA
-405 AIVMT
+405 VIMT
-410 LFTITSFAMSAGP
+410 LFTIASFAMSAGP

-444 STTTNWIVNMII
+444 STTTNWGCNMII
-456 GATFLTLINA
+456 GATFLTLINH
-466 FGIAATFWIYTGLN
+466 FGIAATFWIYTTLN
-480 LLFILL
+480 ILFVILTIL
-486 TVLLIPETKGISLE
+486 FIPETKGVSLE
-500 KIEKNLMDG
+500 KIEQNLMAG
-509 KRLRDIG
+509 KRLKDIG
-516 V
+516 DN

>member
-1 MPEDIQNKTFN
+1 MN
-12 YTNLIFLNDF
+12 TNIGE
-22 LEKHVIISKITGY
+22 EKK
-35 NILYVLEENY
+35 
-45 MEDCIKTNGIN
+45 
-56 EERLKKAKRMKI
+56 LKKAKLMKM
-68 FISFAAGMAGLL
+68 FIAFAAGMTGLL

-93 FITTHFELSSRLQE
+93 FITTHFDLTHQLQE
-107 WVVSTMMLGA
+107 WVVSAMMLGA
-117 ALGAIS
+117 ALGAVS
-123 TGWISFRLGRKK
+123 TGWISFKLGRKA
-135 SLMTGAA
+135 SLTAGAA
-142 LFVLGS
+142 LFIIGS
-148 LGCALA
+148 LGSSLA
-154 PNVGLLLI
+154 PNVPILI
-162 SRVMLGFA
+162 IARVLLGFA

-181 LSEMAEKEDRGKLI
+181 LSEMSDKESRGKLI

-205 ILVAFVSD
+205 ILVAFISD
-213 TIFSYGGHWRMML
+213 TIFSYGGHWRLML

-252 KGKFSK
+252 KGHFDK
-258 AKEVLLSLSS
+258 AKDILRMLSTTDAKADGELS
-268 TDEKAEN
+268 
-275 ELLEINE
+275 EIRE

-288 EGWGLFKSNKN
+288 EGWGLFRANKN

-351 NTLATLIAMKTV
+351 NTLATLIAMRTV
-363 DKQGRKPILTI
+363 DKQGRKPILKI
-374 GFAGIATGT
+374 GFAGMAAGT

-405 AIVMT
+405 AIIMT

-456 GATFLTLINA
+456 GATFLTLINT
-466 FGIAATFWIYTGLN
+466 FGIAVTFWIYTALN
-480 LLFILL
+480 LSFIVL
-486 TVLLIPETKGISLE
+486 TILLIPETKGISLE
-500 KIEKNLMDG
+500 NIEKNLMDG
-509 KRLRDIG
+509 KPLKEIG

>member
-1 MPEDIQNKTFN
+1 METRQ
-12 YTNLIFLNDF
+12 
-22 LEKHVIISKITGY
+22 
-35 NILYVLEENY
+35 EEQ
-45 MEDCIKTNGIN
+45 
-56 EERLKKAKRMKI
+56 RASKAKMMKI
-68 FISFAAGMAGLL
+68 FITFAAGMAGLL

-93 FITTHFELSSRLQE
+93 FITTHFDLSSRLQE

-123 TGWISFRLGRKK
+123 TGWISFKLGRKK
-135 SLMTGAA
+135 SLMFGAA
-142 LFVLGS
+142 LFVVGS
-148 LGCALA
+148 VGSACAV
-154 PNVGLLLI
+154 NVPILLI

-205 ILVAFVSD
+205 ILVAFISD
-213 TIFSYGGHWRMML
+213 TIFSYGGHWRLML
-226 GVISIPALLLMISV
+226 GVISLPAILLMISV

-252 KGKFSK
+252 KGKFEK
-258 AKEVLLSLSS
+258 AKEILRMLST
-268 TDEKAEN
+268 TDAKADAELN
-275 ELLEINE
+275 EIHE

-288 EGWGLFKSNKN
+288 EGWSLFKENKN

-351 NTLATLIAMKTV
+351 NVLATLIAMKTV
-363 DKQGRKPILTI
+363 DKQGRRPILKI
-374 GFAGIATGT
+374 GFAGIALGT
-383 FLLGVCLYMINAGFS
+383 FLLGVCLFMINAGFS
-398 ALWISIA
+398 AMWISIIA
-405 AIVMT
+405 VLMT

-437 RDFGVAC
+437 RDFGIAC
-444 STTTNWIVNMII
+444 STMTNWLSCTLI
-456 GATFLTLINA
+456 GATFLTLLDTL
-466 FGIAATFWIYTGLN
+466 GSTMTFWLYAALN
-480 LLFILL
+480 ALFVYL
-486 TVLLIPETKGISLE
+486 TMRYVPETKGVTLE
-500 KIEKNLMDG
+500 KIEQNLMEG
-509 KRLRDIG
+509 KKLKDIG
-516 V
+516 C

>member
-1 MPEDIQNKTFN
+1 
-12 YTNLIFLNDF
+12 
-22 LEKHVIISKITGY
+22 
-35 NILYVLEENY
+35 
-45 MEDCIKTNGIN
+45 MEDVLQNNSPDI
-56 EERLKKAKRMKI
+56 ERAKKAKQMKI
-68 FISFAAGMAGLL
+68 FITFAAGMAGLL

-123 TGWISFRLGRKK
+123 TGWISFKLGRKT
-135 SLMTGAA
+135 SLMAGAA
-142 LFVLGS
+142 LFILGS
-148 LGCALA
+148 IGSAMA
-154 PNVGLLLI
+154 PNIIILLI
-162 SRVMLGFA
+162 SRVLLGFA

-181 LSEMAEKEDRGKLI
+181 LSEMSEKEDRGKLI

-205 ILVAFVSD
+205 ILVAFISD
-213 TIFSYGGHWRMML
+213 TIFSYGGHWRIML
-226 GVISIPALLLMISV
+226 GIISLPALLLMISV

-252 KGKFSK
+252 KGKFDK
-258 AKEVLLSLSS
+258 AKNILRMLNTS
-268 TDEKAEN
+268 DAKADN
-275 ELLEINE
+275 ELNEIHE

-288 EGWGLFKSNKN
+288 EGWNLFKENKN

-328 IFKHAG
+328 IFKQAG

-351 NTLATLIAMKTV
+351 NVLATLIAMKTV
-363 DKQGRKPILTI
+363 DKQGRKPILKI
-374 GFAGIATGT
+374 GFAGIALGT
-383 FLLGVCLYMINAGFS
+383 FMLGVCLYLINSGVS
-398 ALWISIA
+398 ALWISIFA
-405 AIVMT
+405 VITT

-456 GATFLTLINA
+456 GATFLTLINT
-466 FGIAATFWIYTGLN
+466 FGIAATFWIYTALN
-480 LLFILL
+480 ISFVIF
-486 TVLLIPETKGISLE
+486 TILLIPETKGISLE
-500 KIEKNLMDG
+500 NIEKNLMDG
-509 KRLRDIG
+509 KKLRDIG